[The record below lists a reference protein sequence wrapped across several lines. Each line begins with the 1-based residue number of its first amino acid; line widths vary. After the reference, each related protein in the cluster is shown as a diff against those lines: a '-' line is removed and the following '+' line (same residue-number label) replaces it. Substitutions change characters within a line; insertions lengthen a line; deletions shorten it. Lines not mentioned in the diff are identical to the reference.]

1 LAFLSGCA
9 KIGLQRVSERK
20 VSVKIY
26 TKTGDSGET
35 SLFAGGR
42 VRKNHLRVET
52 YGTVDELNSW
62 LGLVRAIGVPPRA
75 ETWLER
81 IQNELFVLGADLATP
96 MDANPSWLVRMDET
110 PISALE
116 RDIDS
121 MDTEL
126 TPMRAFILPGGTQA
140 AATLHVA
147 RTVCRR
153 AERLCVALAEQE
165 PINPH
170 NMVYLNRLSDFLFT
184 LARWV
189 NLQAGESET
198 KWESRR

>member
-1 LAFLSGCA
+1 M
-9 KIGLQRVSERK
+9 
-20 VSVKIY
+20 KIY

-52 YGTVDELNSW
+52 YGTVDELNSL
-62 LGLVRAIGVPPRA
+62 LGLARAIGVPPRA

-96 MDANPSWLVRMDET
+96 LDANPSWLVRLDAA
-110 PISALE
+110 PIAQLE

-121 MDTEL
+121 MDAEL

-153 AERLCVALAEQE
+153 AERLCVSLAEHE
-165 PINPH
+165 PINSH
-170 NMVYLNRLSDFLFT
+170 NLVYLNRLSDFLFV

>member
-1 LAFLSGCA
+1 
-9 KIGLQRVSERK
+9 
-20 VSVKIY
+20 VKIY
-26 TKTGDSGET
+26 TRTGDLGET

-75 ETWLER
+75 EEWLER

-96 MDANPSWLVRMDET
+96 MDANPPWLVRMDEA

-121 MDTEL
+121 MDAEL
-126 TPMRAFILPGGTQA
+126 MPMRAFILPGGSQA
-140 AATLHVA
+140 AAALHVA

-153 AERLCVALAEQE
+153 AERLCVALAERE

-170 NMVYLNRLSDFLFT
+170 NLAYLNRLSDFLFT

-189 NLQAGESET
+189 NLQAGKPET

>member
-1 LAFLSGCA
+1 M
-9 KIGLQRVSERK
+9 
-20 VSVKIY
+20 KIY
-26 TKTGDSGET
+26 TKTGDDGET

-42 VRKNHLRVET
+42 VRKSHLRVEC
-52 YGTVDELNSW
+52 YGTVDELNST
-62 LGLVRAIGVPPRA
+62 LGLVRALGVPPRA
-75 ETWLER
+75 EAWLER

-96 MDANPSWLVRMDET
+96 MDANPSWLVRMDAA
-110 PISALE
+110 PISTLE
-116 RDIDS
+116 GDIDS
-121 MDTEL
+121 MTAEL
-126 TPMRAFILPGGTQA
+126 APMRAFILPGGTQA

-165 PINPH
+165 PINPQDTI
-170 NMVYLNRLSDFLFT
+170 YLNRLSDFLFT

-198 KWESRR
+198 KWETRRT